1 MGCSGS
7 KGAGG
12 ETLDRPGGSKLTVW
26 GDHFNSDTRTILGI
40 LNVAKVSYNLEQV
53 NTLQEEHKKDSY
65 LV

>member
-12 ETLDRPGGSKLTVW
+12 ETLERPGGSKLTVW

-40 LNVAKVSYNLEQV
+40 LNVAKVSYNLEKV
-53 NTLQEEHKKDSY
+53 NTL
-65 LV
+65 